1 VLPHLL
7 SRILDGAV
15 AVVLWA
21 ALAALT
27 VSVAAVI
34 AGWGRRRD
42 LLRRQGSPFIPARVQ
57 LGQAPFA
64 AEFLDVAAEA
74 ASLLLRFE
82 GLAARRFVALELAV
96 QPALAVRADPRV
108 LREVLGDLVERAI
121 EQSPCGRVLLAA
133 VHAGG
138 RVQVTIS
145 NDGRQIDRAAWA
157 SRLRSAQR
165 LAALQGA
172 TMDLDA
178 RPSGTTVV
186 LRWPGGP
193 GTQQIGAETAMPD
206 PAGLWQAATPA
217 RESSNVTR

>member
-1 VLPHLL
+1 MLPHLL

>member
-96 QPALAVRADPRV
+96 QPALAVRADPPV